1 MGHCQCRFVWHES
14 DETADGLWCIVLL
27 EILFL
32 QRGGR
37 MTRTT
42 VFLNN
47 GTQAVRLPNAVAL
60 DDDVCQVTVLAVGRS
75 RVIAPVGESWDSW
88 FDGPGVTPDFLAER
102 EQPVMQIRRSFDSAP
117 LGRRRDAAA
126 WDVLD

>member
-42 VFLNN
+42 VFLNS
-47 GTQAVRLPNAVAL
+47 GTQAVRLPKAVAL
-60 DDDVCQVTVLAVGRS
+60 DDDVREVTVVAVGRA
-75 RVIAPVGESWDSW
+75 RVIAPVGDGWDGW
-88 FDGPGVTPDFLAER
+88 FYGPGVTHDFLAECDQRARQER
-102 EQPVMQIRRSFDSAP
+102 EAI
-117 LGRRRDAAA
+117 
-126 WDVLD
+126 